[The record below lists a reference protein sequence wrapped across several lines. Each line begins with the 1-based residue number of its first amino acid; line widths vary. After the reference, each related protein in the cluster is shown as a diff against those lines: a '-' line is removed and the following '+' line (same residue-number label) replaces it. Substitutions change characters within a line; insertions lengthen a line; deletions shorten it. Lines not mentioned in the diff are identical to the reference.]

1 MLVVAR
7 VDPNPSERQQLIG
20 AAGRCLPVGP
30 ISRPYNPSLSSP
42 APAVPKFEQNISL
55 RAFNT
60 FGIEAKA
67 RHFVHCRTAEQA
79 PECIERARANNWPT
93 LILGGGSNVLFT
105 RDYPGLVMRMES
117 RGITLLDGSNGMYRV
132 RAAAGE
138 SWHDFVMHTLDAG
151 WPGLENLSLI
161 PGTVG
166 AAPIQNIGAYGV
178 ELDSMFDSLEALEID
193 TGRHVTLDRAACRF
207 GYRDSVF
214 KHAARG
220 KYAILS
226 VTIALPKDW
235 RPQTGYRD
243 VRAALD
249 ASGIADPTPRQ
260 VSDAVIAI
268 RRAKLPDPA
277 ILGNAGSFFKNPLV
291 SGEKLDALKTVH
303 TGIVSY
309 AQADGRHK
317 LAAAWLIDQAGWK
330 GRALGG
336 AAVHDRQALVLVNRG
351 GATGADV
358 AALAR
363 AIQADILARFGVA
376 LEPEPEWL

>member
-1 MLVVAR
+1 MVLSGKSRRMIVAKR
-7 VDPNPSERQQLIG
+7 GHQGALRIIPAFIG
-20 AAGRCLPVGP
+20 RGQVAVPDLQEDV
-30 ISRPYNPSLSSP
+30 SLRPYNS
-42 APAVPKFEQNISL
+42 
-55 RAFNT
+55 
-60 FGIEAKA
+60 FGLDA
-67 RHFVHCRTAEQA
+67 RTRWFARCGDADQ
-79 PECIERARANNWPT
+79 IARAVAEARERRRS
-93 LILGGGSNVLFT
+93 LFILGGGSNLLLTGDV
-105 RDYPGLVMRMES
+105 PGLVLRVEN
-117 RGITLLDGSNGMYRV
+117 RGIEFLGETHSSRRV

-178 ELDSMFDSLEALEID
+178 ELESMFESLDALEID
-193 TGRHVTLDRAACRF
+193 SGQVVTLDRVACRF

-220 KYAILS
+220 KYVILG
-226 VTIALPKDW
+226 VTIALPKAW

-243 VRAALD
+243 LADGLAAN
-249 ASGIADPTPRQ
+249 GITDPSPREI
-260 VSDAVIAI
+260 SDAVIAI
-268 RRAKLPDPA
+268 RRSKLPDPA

-291 SGEKLDALKTVH
+291 SGEKLAALKNSH
-303 TGIVSY
+303 PGIVSY
-309 AQADGRHK
+309 PQRGGGHK

-330 GRALGG
+330 GKVLGG

-351 GATGADV
+351 GATAADV
-358 AALAR
+358 VALAR
-363 AIQADILARFGVA
+363 AIQADILARYGIA

>member
-1 MLVVAR
+1 ML
-7 VDPNPSERQQLIG
+7 N
-20 AAGRCLPVGP
+20 
-30 ISRPYNPSLSSP
+30 
-42 APAVPKFEQNISL
+42 FEQDISL

-60 FGIEAKA
+60 FGVEAGA
-67 RHFVHCRTAEQA
+67 RHFVRCRTAEEVA
-79 PECIERARANNWPT
+79 EAVLRARIDNWQI
-93 LILGGGSNVLFT
+93 LVLGGGSNVLFT
-105 RDYPGLVMRMES
+105 RDHCGLVLRMES
-117 RGITLLDGSNGMYRV
+117 RGIALLDDGGGIYRV

-138 SWHDFVMHTLDAG
+138 NWHDFVMHTLDAG

-178 ELDSMFDSLEALEID
+178 ELDSMFESLEALEID
-193 TGRHVTLDRAACRF
+193 TGRPVTLGRAACRF

-220 KYAILS
+220 QYVILG
-226 VTIALPKDW
+226 VTITLPKDW
-235 RPQTGYRD
+235 RPQTGYRG

-249 ASGIADPTPRQ
+249 ASGIIDPTPRQ
-260 VSDAVIAI
+260 VSEAVIAI

-277 ILGNAGSFFKNPLV
+277 NLGNAGSFFKNPLV
-291 SGEKLDALKTVH
+291 GGEKLDALKTFYP
-303 TGIVSY
+303 GIVSY
-309 AQADGRHK
+309 PQSDGRHK

-330 GRALGG
+330 GKVLGG

-358 AALAR
+358 LALAS
-363 AIQADILARFGVA
+363 AIQADIITRFGVT
-376 LEPEPEWL
+376 LEAEPEWL